1 MPTES
6 KAGFVALIGAP
17 NVGKSTLLNRVVGTK
32 VSIVT
37 HKPQTTRSRLR
48 GVAIRGGSQIIF
60 VDTPGLFEPRSRFD
74 QAMVAAAWRGAVEAD
89 IAAFIAPANLEAT
102 DDRLQLV
109 ESLVEKRAGGG
120 KLLLV
125 VNKIDLVAPDSLL
138 EVIDA
143 YSGYAEFD
151 AVFLIS
157 AVTGSGVDDFADWL
171 ASEVPSGPWLY
182 PPDQI
187 ADFPLRIAAAEITRE
202 KLMLRVHQE
211 LPYRLTVETESWED
225 LDDGAVR
232 IAQIV
237 YVGHDRHKGIILGAN
252 GRTIKQVGVSARK
265 DISKFLDRDV
275 HLFLHVKARPN
286 WMNEAERYS
295 VIGLDYS
302 DGEARS

>member
-6 KAGFVALIGAP
+6 RAGFVALIGAP
-17 NVGKSTLLNRVVGTK
+17 NVGKSTLLNRVVGAK

-48 GVAIRGGSQIIF
+48 GVAIRGESQIIF
-60 VDTPGLFEPRSRFD
+60 VDTPGLFAPRSRFD
-74 QAMVAAAWRGAVEAD
+74 QAMVAAAWKGAVEAD
-89 IAAFIAPANLEAT
+89 IAAFIAPANLKAT

-120 KLLLV
+120 KMLLA

-143 YSGYAEFD
+143 YSGCAEFD
-151 AVFLIS
+151 SVFLIS
-157 AVTGSGVDDFADWL
+157 AVNGSGVDDFADWL

-187 ADFPLRIAAAEITRE
+187 ADLPLRIAAAEITRE

-225 LDDGAVR
+225 LDNGAVR
-232 IAQIV
+232 IDQIV
-237 YVGHDRHKGIILGAN
+237 YVGHNRHKGIILGAN

-265 DISKFLDRDV
+265 EISRFLERDV
-275 HLFLHVKARPN
+275 HLFLHVKTRPN

-295 VIGLDYS
+295 MIGLDYS
-302 DGEARS
+302 DGEAQS